1 MERLWKA
8 LLNSFRAFRR
18 LTATE
23 KAVQQEMVLL
33 IVAIPSAWFIARTW
47 DTYFLLVLSVVFL
60 IVVEVLNTAIEA
72 TCNAI
77 TRTFNK
83 DIQLA
88 KDAGSLAVLLTIII
102 VASIWIVTIHDR
114 FFAGAT

>member
-23 KAVQQEMVLL
+23 KAVQQEMMLL
-33 IVAIPSAWFIARTW
+33 IVAIPVAWLIADTW
-47 DTYFLLVLSVVFL
+47 DSYFLLVLSVVFL

-77 TRTFNK
+77 
-83 DIQLA
+83 
-88 KDAGSLAVLLTIII
+88 S
-102 VASIWIVTIHDR
+102 ASSTAR
-114 FFAGAT
+114 PPRQRSNARQPSNTGGNTNQFF

>member
-18 LTATE
+18 LSTSE
-23 KAVQQEMVLL
+23 KAVQQELGLL
-33 IVAIPSAWFIARTW
+33 IVALPVAWFIADNW

-60 IVVEVLNTAIEA
+60 IVVEVLNTAVEA

-77 TRTFNK
+77 TRKFDK

-88 KDAGSLAVLLTIII
+88 KDSGSLAVLLTIII
-102 VASIWIVTIHDR
+102 VVSIWIVTIYDV
-114 FFAGAT
+114 FVTKAA

>member
-23 KAVQQEMVLL
+23 KAVQQEMMLL
-33 IVAIPSAWFIARTW
+33 IVAIPVAWLIADTW
-47 DTYFLLVLSVVFL
+47 DSYFLLVLSVVFL

-77 TRTFNK
+77 TREFDQ

-88 KDAGSLAVLLTIII
+88 KDSGSLAVLLTIII
-102 VASIWIVTIHDR
+102 VTSIWVVTIYDLVT
-114 FFAGAT
+114 G